1 METDPP
7 PRVIDAERLE
17 DGLIISFADG
27 KTAVY
32 TASLLHS
39 VFSQAQEP
47 QPD

>member
-7 PRVIDAERLE
+7 PRVIDVERLE
-17 DGLIISFADG
+17 DGLIITLADG

-32 TASLLHS
+32 TASLLQS
-39 VFSQAQEP
+39 VFSQAQEL